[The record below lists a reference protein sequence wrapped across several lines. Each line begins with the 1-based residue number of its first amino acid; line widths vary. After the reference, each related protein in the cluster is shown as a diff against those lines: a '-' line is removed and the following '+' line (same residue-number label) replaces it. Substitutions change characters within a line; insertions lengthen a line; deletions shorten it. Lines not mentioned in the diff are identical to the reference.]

1 MTGDRA
7 DRGPPESAVPPVGA
21 RVLAF
26 VSILVAGLCGG
37 LIGFAITDVQCSGD
51 CEVATGFGG
60 LVGAVLG
67 ALGVAV
73 IAVLV
78 LRAMGEWRT
87 MRSRRS
93 H

>member
-1 MTGDRA
+1 
-7 DRGPPESAVPPVGA
+7 
-21 RVLAF
+21 LAF
-26 VSILVAGLCGG
+26 VSILVGGLCGW
-37 LIGFAITDVQCSGD
+37 LIGSAITGIQCSGD
-51 CEVATGFGG
+51 CEVATGAGG

-87 MRSRRS
+87 MRNR

>member
-1 MTGDRA
+1 MAGDGDTR
-7 DRGPPESAVPPVGA
+7 RGRVESAVPPVGA

-37 LIGFAITDVQCSGD
+37 LIGFAITDVQCTGD
-51 CEVATGFGG
+51 CEMATGFAA
-60 LVGAVLG
+60 LVGAVL
-67 ALGVAV
+67 AAAGVAV

-87 MRSRRS
+87 IKDRP
-93 H
+93 

>member
-1 MTGDRA
+1 MPRDRH
-7 DRGPPESAVPPVGA
+7 DDLESAAPPVAA

-26 VSILVAGLCGG
+26 VAILVGGLCGW
-37 LIGFAITDVQCSGD
+37 LIGFAITDVQCTGD
-51 CEVATGFGG
+51 CELATGFGG
-60 LVGAVLG
+60 LAGAVLG

-87 MRSRRS
+87 MK
-93 H
+93 

>member
-1 MTGDRA
+1 MTDPRST
-7 DRGPPESAVPPVGA
+7 DVESAVPPVAA

-26 VSILVAGLCGG
+26 VSILIGGLCGG
-37 LIGFAITDVQCSGD
+37 LIGFAITDVQCTGE
-51 CEVATGFGG
+51 CEVATGAGG

-87 MRSRRS
+87 VRDR
-93 H
+93 